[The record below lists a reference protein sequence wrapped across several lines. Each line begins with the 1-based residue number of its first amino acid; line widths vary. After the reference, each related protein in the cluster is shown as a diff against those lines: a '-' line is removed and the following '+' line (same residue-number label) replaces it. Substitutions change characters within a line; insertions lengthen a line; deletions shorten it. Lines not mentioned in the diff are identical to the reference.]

1 MKKIVSEIVFIF
13 LIVLS
18 LRLSAA
24 HNRSGEILYKR
35 IAPFST
41 VIGGVTVPLFTYSI
55 TVIKYFDD
63 GAGIADRCED
73 SVNFGDGTKGAA
85 QRINGAGGCGC
96 PNCGVL
102 IQNDPTYKI
111 KLSIFSIIH
120 TYAGAGSYVV
130 SSADPNRSGGVHN
143 IPNSDQ
149 VPFVIQ
155 SLIIIN
161 SAGINSSPVLTNPP
175 IYLANRQTCFYFN
188 PCAFDADG
196 DSLSYEIVPCLAP
209 GYFDPES
216 GNNGTFT
223 INPVSGMLSWCFP
236 QFSGIYNL
244 AIRVKEWRKTD
255 CGGPYQLN
263 GYVTRDM
270 QVIVV
275 LSPTVAFSSGS
286 SFADGC
292 VVAGSTYSRS
302 FAANI
307 SPSTSYS
314 VNLYGYAGFTS
325 NLPIATISP
334 TVGST
339 NLSSTFNW
347 QTNCSH
353 IQREAHAIHLVY
365 KTQRQSFYKQFALK
379 VIPPAP
385 SVYNITGDSTGI
397 TVYWNVVTTCTS
409 NVRGYNIYRKIGANS
424 WVHSAC
430 ETGLPAN
437 SGFQLIGTVGPT
449 DNFYTDTS
457 LPFTGNSNPNNY
469 AVVTVMNDCSE
480 SFAENIKSISTL
492 IRVNAD
498 SFLNNIGVYPNP
510 FTNHIEISLP
520 TNYDGNLGIAIYGI
534 DGQLLSRTSKKQV
547 GAKTILALDD
557 LPKGMYMLEIK
568 TDKGLVSKKIVKE

>member
-18 LRLSAA
+18 LRLSAT

-35 IAPFST
+35 IAPFTT

-63 GAGIADRCED
+63 GAAVADRCED
-73 SVNFGDGTKGAA
+73 TVNFGDGTKGIAP
-85 QRINGAGGCGC
+85 RINGAGGCTC
-96 PNCGVL
+96 LHCGEV
-102 IQNDPTYKI
+102 IQNDPSYRI
-111 KLSIFSIIH
+111 KLNIFSITH
-120 TYAGAGSYVV
+120 TYANAGSFVV
-130 SSADPNRSGGVHN
+130 SSIDGNRTPDVSN

-155 SLIIIN
+155 SLIVIN
-161 SAGINSSPVLTNPP
+161 PIGINSSPVLTNPP
-175 IYLANRQTCFYFN
+175 IYLTNIQSCFNFN
-188 PCAFDADG
+188 PCAFVADG
-196 DSLSYEIVPCLAP
+196 DSLSYELVPCLAT
-209 GYFDPES
+209 GYFDPQS
-216 GNNGTFT
+216 GTNATFS
-223 INPVSGMLSWCFP
+223 INPISGMLSWCFP
-236 QFSGIYNL
+236 QFSGIYNF
-244 AIRVKEWRKTD
+244 AIRVKEWRNTN
-255 CGGPYQLN
+255 CGGSYQLN

-270 QVIVV
+270 QVFVIT
-275 LSPTVAFSSGS
+275 SPSVAFSSGS
-286 SFADGC
+286 SYADGC
-292 VVAGSTYSRS
+292 VVAGSSYSRS

-365 KTQRQSFYKQFALK
+365 KTQSQSFYKRFNLK

-385 SVYNITGDSTGI
+385 NVYNITRDTSRI
-397 TVYWNVVTTCTS
+397 TVYWNVVTNCNS

-424 WVHSAC
+424 WVHGAC

-437 SGFQLIGTVGPT
+437 SGFQFIGTVGST

-457 LPFTGNSNPNNY
+457 LPYTENGNTCNY

-480 SFAENIKSISTL
+480 SFAENIKTISIL
-492 IRVNAD
+492 IGINED

-557 LPKGMYMLEIK
+557 LPTGMYMLEIK